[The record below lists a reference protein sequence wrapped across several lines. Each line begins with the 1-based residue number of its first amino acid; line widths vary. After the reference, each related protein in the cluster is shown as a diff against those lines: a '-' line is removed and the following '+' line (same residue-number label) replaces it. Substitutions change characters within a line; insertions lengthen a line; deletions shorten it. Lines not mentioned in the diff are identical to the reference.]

1 VTVRGDPEVML
12 GSADCLSGDVSV
24 SAPDGGEAVRVIIE
38 RDYPAVW
45 RFLRRLGVPGSEAD
59 DVAQRVFAR
68 VLAKGAEVRA
78 GAERAYLM
86 RAAFR
91 AALEEQRT
99 RKRARSRAGEVDFD
113 AVPSTVPQPDEAM
126 VQHQRLELL
135 DRALAT
141 LPTEL
146 RAVLLLFEIEGLTF
160 TEIAVA
166 LQLPRGTVA
175 SRIRRARELFAAA
188 VRRDGMR
195 TALK

>member
-1 VTVRGDPEVML
+1 VTVQADSEVTL
-12 GSADCLSGDVSV
+12 STADCLSGDVSAA
-24 SAPDGGEAVRVIIE
+24 SSEGRAAVHVVIE

-45 RFLRRLGVPGSEAD
+45 RFLRRLGVPSSEAD

-68 VLAKGAEVRA
+68 VLAKGAEVQA
-78 GAERAYLM
+78 GSERAYLM

-91 AALEEQRT
+91 AALEEQRS
-99 RKRARSRAGEVDFD
+99 RKRARSRAGEMDLD
-113 AVPSTVPQPDEAM
+113 AVPSMVPQPDEAM
-126 VQHQRLELL
+126 VQRQRLELL
-135 DRALAT
+135 DRALGT

-175 SRIRRARELFAAA
+175 SRIRRARELFADA

>member
-1 VTVRGDPEVML
+1 ML
-12 GSADCLSGDVSV
+12 SAAGCLSSDVSDV
-24 SAPDGGEAVRVIIE
+24 SAVSPDGEAAVRLVIE

-45 RFLRRLGVPGSEAD
+45 RFLRRLGVPESEAD

-68 VLAKGAEVRA
+68 VLAKGAEVQA

-91 AALEEQRT
+91 AALEEQRS
-99 RKRARSRAGEVDFD
+99 RKRTRSRVGEVDLE
-113 AVPSTVPQPDEAM
+113 AVPSMVPQPDEAIA
-126 VQHQRLELL
+126 QRQELELL

-146 RAVLLLFEIEGLTF
+146 RAVLMLFEIEGLTF

-175 SRIRRARELFAAA
+175 SRIRRGRDLFADA

-195 TALK
+195 RARK